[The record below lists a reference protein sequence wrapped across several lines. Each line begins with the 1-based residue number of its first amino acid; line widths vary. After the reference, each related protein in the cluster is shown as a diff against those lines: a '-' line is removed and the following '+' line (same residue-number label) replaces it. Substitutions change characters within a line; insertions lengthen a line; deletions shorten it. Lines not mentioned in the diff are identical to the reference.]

1 MKWSFFFS
9 SAVGRKI
16 VMAVT
21 GIFLVLFL
29 VVHVGLN
36 ACIFADWVDTSDNGE
51 MFNKAAHFMGST
63 IVTRIMEIILF
74 VGFIAHIVQG
84 YVVEAKNRQRRG
96 AGYQVSLGSRGST
109 WMSRSMALLGTLIF
123 MFLILHIS
131 KFWWSSRVTHD
142 LEEVTYANGITMH
155 NLFLRMYDVFQEPII
170 VIVYVLSVLF
180 LGFHLWHGFHS
191 AFRSLGVHNKKYLGL
206 LKGLGYGFTVLVC
219 VMFAAMP
226 VSMYFNL
233 VNPEPEKQRQVAPAG
248 EQTGYNAS
256 LKTMHYQKTE
266 TTNYA

>member
-1 MKWSFFFS
+1 MKWSYFFS
-9 SAVGRKI
+9 SAIGRKI
-16 VMAVT
+16 VMATT
-21 GIFLVLFL
+21 GIFLILFL

-63 IVTRIMEIILF
+63 IVTRIMELILF
-74 VGFIAHIVQG
+74 VGFIAHIIQG
-84 YVVEAKNRQRRG
+84 YLVEAKNRQRRG
-96 AGYQVSLGSRGST
+96 EGYQLALGSRGST
-109 WMSRSMALLGTLIF
+109 WMSRSMAILGTLIF

-131 KFWWSSRVTHD
+131 KFWWSSRITHD
-142 LEEVTYANGITMH
+142 LEEVTYGNGVTMH
-155 NLFLRMYDVFQEPII
+155 NLFLRMYDVFQNPII
-170 VIVYVLSVLF
+170 VIIYVLSVLF

-191 AFRSLGVHNKKYLGL
+191 AFRSLGVHNKKYLSL

-219 VMFAAMP
+219 VMFALMP
-226 VSMYFNL
+226 VSMYFNV
-233 VNPEPEKQRQVAPAG
+233 VNPEPEKQRQVAPPG
-248 EQTGYNAS
+248 EQTGYNMS